1 MSDDNLTA
9 EQQKFCIYY
18 VMSNNALQSY
28 LKAYRCSYECASASA
43 YRLLGKVR
51 IKEKINEL
59 KEIMREHIQLDV
71 NDMVIFLSKVVKSD
85 IRDYLKF
92 GRRTIELSEGNTI
105 TVNFVDLLDSDTV
118 DTSLIQEVK
127 QGRDGV
133 SLKLVDKRWA
143 WEKLEKL
150 LGWTTQE
157 KATEEVVIIDNI
169 PEVTD
174 DE

>member
-1 MSDDNLTA
+1 
-9 EQQKFCIYY
+9 
-18 VMSNNALQSY
+18 
-28 LKAYRCSYECASASA
+28 
-43 YRLLGKVR
+43 
-51 IKEKINEL
+51 
-59 KEIMREHIQLDV
+59 MREHIQLDV

-92 GRRTIELSEGNTI
+92 GRRTIELSEGNII

-157 KATEEVVIIDNI
+157 EASEEVIIIDNI
-169 PEVTD
+169 PEVSD

>member
-1 MSDDNLTA
+1 MLTTWL
-9 EQQKFCIYY
+9 FF
-18 VMSNNALQSY
+18 Y
-28 LKAYRCSYECASASA
+28 LK
-43 YRLLGKVR
+43 L
-51 IKEKINEL
+51 
-59 KEIMREHIQLDV
+59 
-71 NDMVIFLSKVVKSD
+71 FKSD

-133 SLKLVDKRWA
+133 SLKLVGKRWA

-150 LGWTTQE
+150 LG
-157 KATEEVVIIDNI
+157 
-169 PEVTD
+169 
-174 DE
+174 